1 MENSTAWKYGIERE
15 KVTEMEKTKQD
26 RRVAKTRRA
35 IRVAFISLMC
45 EKDLDRITVKEI
57 AERADVDRKT
67 VYNYYD
73 SVNGIL
79 DELENEIVSDFE
91 ERTKELD
98 YGVEDPLE
106 FFIVLTELLNS
117 NIELYYQLMNIKT
130 NTGLMEKIFSY
141 LREKIEKSLLSSG
154 VVEPQKAALATEFI
168 TAGMFFSYRS
178 WFQSNREIP
187 LAEISKGIGTL
198 VTDGINKYLLN

>member
-1 MENSTAWKYGIERE
+1 
-15 KVTEMEKTKQD
+15 MEKTKQD
-26 RRVAKTRRA
+26 RRVTKMRRA
-35 IRVAFISLMC
+35 IRAAFVALMA
-45 EKDLDRITVKEI
+45 EKDLDKITIKEI

-73 SVNGIL
+73 SVHAIL
-79 DELENEIVSDFE
+79 DELENELVNDFE
-91 ERTKELD
+91 AKTKELD

-106 FFIVLTELLNS
+106 FFTVLTDLLNE

-130 NTGLMEKIFSY
+130 NAGLSQKIFDY
-141 LREKIEKSLLSSG
+141 LREKIESSLLSSG
-154 VVEPQKAALATEFI
+154 VVEPQRAMLATEFI

-187 LAEISKGIGTL
+187 LEEVSKGIGTL

>member
-1 MENSTAWKYGIERE
+1 ME
-15 KVTEMEKTKQD
+15 KVRQD

-35 IRVAFISLMC
+35 IRAAFIALMC
-45 EKDLDRITVKEI
+45 EKEFDKITIKEI

-73 SVNGIL
+73 SVHAIM
-79 DELENEIVSDFE
+79 DELENELVSNFE
-91 ERTKELD
+91 EKTRELD

-106 FFIVLTELLNS
+106 FFTVLTDLLNE
-117 NIELYYQLMNIKT
+117 NIELYFQLMNIKT
-130 NTGLMEKIFSY
+130 NATLSQKIFEF
-141 LREKIEKSLLSSG
+141 LREKIGSSLLSSG

-187 LAEISKGIGTL
+187 LAEVSKGIGTL

>member
-1 MENSTAWKYGIERE
+1 ME
-15 KVTEMEKTKQD
+15 KVRRD

-35 IRVAFISLMC
+35 IRAAFIALMC
-45 EKDLDRITVKEI
+45 EKEFDKITIKEI

-73 SVNGIL
+73 SVQAIM
-79 DELENEIVSDFE
+79 DELENELVSNFE
-91 ERTKELD
+91 EKTRELD

-106 FFIVLTELLNS
+106 FFTVLTDLLNE
-117 NIELYYQLMNIKT
+117 NIELYFQLMNIKT
-130 NTGLMEKIFSY
+130 NATLSQKIFEF
-141 LREKIEKSLLSSG
+141 LREKIGSSLLSSG

-187 LAEISKGIGTL
+187 LAEVSKGIGTL